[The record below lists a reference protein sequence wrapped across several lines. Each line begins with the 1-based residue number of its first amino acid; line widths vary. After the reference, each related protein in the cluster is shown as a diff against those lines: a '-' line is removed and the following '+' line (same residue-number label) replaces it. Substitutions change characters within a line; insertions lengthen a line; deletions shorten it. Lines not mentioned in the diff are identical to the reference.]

1 MLPDAAAVVQSDV
14 ENTAPE
20 SGKGRGR
27 EGEGR
32 GEGEG
37 ERAREEGHRGGA
49 LLPMLHLQDLIHR
62 DLPYALPSIWPIH
75 LLNGDPWR
83 RLSEH
88 GILVHKRAV
97 VDHLMMEIT

>member
-1 MLPDAAAVVQSDV
+1 
-14 ENTAPE
+14 
-20 SGKGRGR
+20 
-27 EGEGR
+27 
-32 GEGEG
+32 
-37 ERAREEGHRGGA
+37 
-49 LLPMLHLQDLIHR
+49 MLHLQDLIHR